1 MFSPMTVTSRSRNVR
16 LCPPRWGLG
25 IGQGDQFRLA
35 FSIEDALSGGGLRM
49 LAGQDG
55 VDALFYQ
62 SLARPSNRIDVG
74 LQGSRNPA
82 AAPGF
87 ARVRRVSLQRNAR
100 VQQLPHLV
108 LGLADQRG
116 QPVARRPSEP
126 VSELIRNG
134 KSCG

>member
-1 MFSPMTVTSRSRNVR
+1 
-16 LCPPRWGLG
+16 
-25 IGQGDQFRLA
+25 
-35 FSIEDALSGGGLRM
+35 M

-116 QPVARRPSEP
+116 QPGGSSSLRARFGTYTQREILR
-126 VSELIRNG
+126 VSSMTEAA
-134 KSCG
+134 